1 MSDLLHTGERDG
13 VSWLTMDDGKANVLS
28 FAMFEAINA
37 ALDDAESNG
46 QVVVLAGR
54 PGRFSGGFDLAVLT
68 SLTVDAAR
76 LLRTGFELSHRLLS
90 FPRPVVVACTGH
102 AYAMGSFLVLSGD
115 YRLGAADAEHRLTA
129 NEVSIGMT
137 LPYAAI
143 EVLRQ
148 RLTRAAFERA
158 ALQAEVFDPVSAVAA
173 GWLDARHVGSLYC
186 KRGYFTA
193 KRMAWRKHAK
203 EAQHVD
209 ARRRHER
216 GEPAQKCH
224 GRQHHVGLAGVA
236 RSAKFAGDL
245 AAGCL
250 C

>member
-1 MSDLLHTGERDG
+1 MSDLLHTETRDG

-28 FAMFEAINA
+28 FTMFEAINA

-54 PGRFSGGFDLAVLT
+54 SGRFSGGFDLAVLT

-115 YRLGAADAEHRLTA
+115 YRLGVADAEHRITA

-158 ALQAEVFDPVSAVAA
+158 ALQAEVFDPVAAVAA
-173 GWLDARHVGSLYC
+173 GWLDAVVPEADLLDAAQ
-186 KRGYFTA
+186 A
-193 KRMAWRKHAK
+193 KA
-203 EAQHVD
+203 
-209 ARRRHER
+209 
-216 GEPAQKCH
+216 
-224 GRQHHVGLAGVA
+224 VA
-236 RSAKFAGDL
+236 L
-245 AAGCL
+245 AALDANAHCGTKL
-250 C
+250 RSRGPMLDDLRAAIERDDREFLALIESIAIRRG

>member
-1 MSDLLHTGERDG
+1 MGSCWSWRPGPGPSAPPTSVTNRPGPSPHGGCRRGRAPRHLGRLITVSDLLHTGERDG

-115 YRLGAADAEHRLTA
+115 YRLGAADAEHRITA

-158 ALQAEVFDPVSAVAA
+158 ALKPRSSTRSPRWRRA
-173 GWLDARHVGSLYC
+173 GSTLWCPRPTYSTPP
-186 KRGYFTA
+186 RP
-193 KRMAWRKHAK
+193 R
-203 EAQHVD
+203 
-209 ARRRHER
+209 
-216 GEPAQKCH
+216 P
-224 GRQHHVGLAGVA
+224 
-236 RSAKFAGDL
+236 SP
-245 AAGCL
+245 
-250 C
+250 

>member
-76 LLRTGFELSHRLLS
+76 LLRTGFELSYRLLS

-115 YRLGAADAEHRLTA
+115 YRLGVSDAEHRLTA

-173 GWLDARHVGSLYC
+173 GWLDAVVPEADLLDAAQAKAVALTALDANAHCGTKLRT
-186 KRGYFTA
+186 RGPMLDDLQAAIERDDREFRA
-193 KRMAWRKHAK
+193 LIESIAI
-203 EAQHVD
+203 
-209 ARRRHER
+209 RR
-216 GEPAQKCH
+216 G
-224 GRQHHVGLAGVA
+224 
-236 RSAKFAGDL
+236 
-245 AAGCL
+245 
-250 C
+250 